1 MLRRIDRLLLRV
13 PNLPAAVKFWTD
25 VYGLT
30 LVRQEPAVATLRYPE
45 SDAEVLLHADPDLPA
60 EAVFHLVA
68 DVRDLYKRRAEL
80 RLKFNAPPARVAR
93 GYKATVRDPFGT
105 VLLLLDRTLD
115 SPDAPGDGGATED
128 GRVPSALFPG
138 VEQRHAVRPDAL
150 AKVYGTL
157 GRTADD
163 LPYTVHFERL
173 YAAYADAFADPK
185 PEKPEVWRHLLT
197 LRKKGQ
203 LPKLGAARSRAPD
216 VPPEALKRLR
226 ELVGTSIGRRDRLPY
241 TPRFDEI
248 AEAFNRELP
257 RRLAP
262 HQIWRLIA
270 GLAK

>member
-30 LVRQEPAVATLRYPE
+30 LVRQEPSVATLRYPE
-45 SDAEVLLHADPDLPA
+45 SAAEVLLHADPDLPA
-60 EAVFHLVA
+60 EAVFHLVD

-93 GYKATVRDPFGT
+93 GFKATVRDPFGT

-115 SPDAPGDGGATED
+115 SPDAPED
-128 GRVPSALFPG
+128 ARVPSALFPG
-138 VEQRHAVRPDAL
+138 VEQRHALKSDAL
-150 AKVYGTL
+150 AKVYESL

-173 YAAYADAFADPK
+173 YDAYAEAFADPK
-185 PEKPEVWRHLLT
+185 PEKAEVWRHLLT
-197 LRKKGQ
+197 LRKKGE

-216 VPPEALKRLR
+216 VPPEVLARLR
-226 ELVGTSIGRRDRLPY
+226 ELVGESIGRRDRLPY

-248 AEAFNRELP
+248 AEAFNKQLP

-262 HQIWRLIA
+262 HQVWRLIA

>member
-13 PNLPAAVKFWTD
+13 PNLPAAAKFWQE

-30 LVRQEPAVATLRYPE
+30 LVRQDPTLATLRYPD
-45 SDAEVLLHADPDLPA
+45 SDAEVLLHADTDLPA
-60 EAVFHLVA
+60 EAVFHLVD
-68 DVRDLYKRRAEL
+68 DVRDLYKRRTEL

-93 GYKATVRDPFGT
+93 GYRATVRDPFGT
-105 VLLLLDRTLD
+105 VLLLLDRTLET
-115 SPDAPGDGGATED
+115 AETATED
-128 GRVPSALFPG
+128 GRVPAALFPG
-138 VEQRHAVRPDAL
+138 VEQRHAVRADVL
-150 AKVYGTL
+150 AKVYQDL

-173 YAAYADAFADPK
+173 YAAYAGAFDDPK

-197 LRKKGQ
+197 LRKKGE

-216 VPPEALKRLR
+216 VPPEALARLR
-226 ELVGTSIGRRDRLPY
+226 ELVGDSIGRRDRLPY
-241 TPRFDEI
+241 TPRFDAI
-248 AEAFNRELP
+248 AEAFNQELP

-262 HQIWRLIA
+262 HQIWRLVA